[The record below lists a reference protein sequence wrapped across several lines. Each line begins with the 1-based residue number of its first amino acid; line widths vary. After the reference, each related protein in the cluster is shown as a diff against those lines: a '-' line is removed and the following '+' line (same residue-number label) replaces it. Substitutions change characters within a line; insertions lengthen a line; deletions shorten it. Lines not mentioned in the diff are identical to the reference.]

1 MRHRRNPVYGRRA
14 GRLGQEAGEATMVR
28 RTSTVRRRGLT
39 AYNLVELLTGE
50 IMYRSGITTAMA
62 TGSETKAATTSRR
75 TTSPM

>member
-1 MRHRRNPVYGRRA
+1 
-14 GRLGQEAGEATMVR
+14 MVR